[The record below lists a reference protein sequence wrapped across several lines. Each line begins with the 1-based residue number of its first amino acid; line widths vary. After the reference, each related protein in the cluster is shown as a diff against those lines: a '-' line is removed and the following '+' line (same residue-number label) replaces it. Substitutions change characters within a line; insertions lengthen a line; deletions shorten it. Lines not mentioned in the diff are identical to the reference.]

1 MSNST
6 NSSNGTATEQ
16 SDELLFADLIL
27 PLVVW
32 TGMGIGEVILA
43 TLVLVAIIINKNLHR
58 IQFFLIAN
66 LMICDLVSSVTVNF
80 MVTGIT
86 ISSLIDSNSQ
96 GANCRLV
103 DVLYFPF
110 TTSFIMV
117 TVLIFDRFITVVYP
131 FRYRSIITDKVAVA
145 LVVASWLIGFL
156 LCSFALFSPDHQGQY
171 TRNGLCRSSTL
182 LSRIL
187 GLVFP
192 NVVATFLAVI
202 QIIYLSIKAHKL
214 AREHQRR
221 QSLSGEKLR
230 KIALSR
236 KAICTL
242 ILLVGIA
249 GVLGVIMPFIL
260 AATRLLVGNK
270 TTAARIIQ
278 NGVVPFFGKMPTI
291 AHSLLY
297 GFHMTEIRK
306 TIFRIVKCEK
316 QGFAISPMQ

>member
-1 MSNST
+1 MSNS
-6 NSSNGTATEQ
+6 SNETATEQ

-32 TGMGIGEVILA
+32 TGMGIGEVIFA
-43 TLVLVAIIINKNLHR
+43 TLVLAAIIINKNLHKM
-58 IQFFLIAN
+58 QFFLIAN
-66 LMICDLVSSVTVNF
+66 LMICDLLSSFTVNF
-80 MVTGIT
+80 MVTGTT
-86 ISSLIDSNSQ
+86 INSLIDSNSR
-96 GANCRLV
+96 GTNCRLV

-117 TVLIFDRFITVVYP
+117 TVLIFDRFITVVFP
-131 FRYRSIITDKVAVA
+131 FRYRTIITNKVAVG
-145 LVVASWLIGFL
+145 LVMGSWMIGFL
-156 LCSFALFSPDHQGQY
+156 LCSYALFSPDHKGQY
-171 TRNGLCRSSTL
+171 TRNGLCHTSTL

-187 GLVFP
+187 GIVFP

-214 AREHQRR
+214 AREHQQR
-221 QSLSGEKLR
+221 QSLSGERIK

-249 GVLGVIMPFIL
+249 GVLGVIIPLIL
-260 AATRLLVGNK
+260 APTRLLIGNE

-297 GFHMTEIRK
+297 GFHMTEVRK
-306 TIFRIVKCEK
+306 TIFKILRCEK
-316 QGFAISPMQ
+316 